1 MKYIKKIILIFIL
14 LSLFIPNIKAEK
26 NITLYLFYGD
36 GCPHCAAEEE
46 YLEQVK
52 KQYPNLQ
59 IELYEVWYD
68 EDNQTLLQ
76 NVRESFGIS
85 NSYVPLT
92 IVGNKTLVGYSDE
105 TGSSKIDKILEQAY
119 NDSNYEDYVSQII
132 EKKESI
138 TITNEVD
145 DDPNLTIPILGEI
158 NVVDF
163 SLPIITIAIGLVDGF
178 NPCAL
183 WILLFL
189 ISMLINTKDK
199 KRLFVLGMTFI
210 LTSGLIYMF
219 IMLSWLTITV
229 KISSII
235 WIRNIIALIAIIG
248 GILNLRTYIKTKE
261 TGCSVVDAKKR
272 KSIMEK
278 IKKFT
283 IEKSFFIAI
292 LGMIALAISVNV
304 IEFACSAGLPLLFT
318 QILAI
323 NELSNIQYF
332 MYILLYVFCFL
343 FDEIVIF
350 LIALFSFKI
359 TGISNKYTKYSHLIG
374 GIIMLLIGLLLIL
387 KPEWIML
394 NF

>member
-1 MKYIKKIILIFIL
+1 
-14 LSLFIPNIKAEK
+14 
-26 NITLYLFYGD
+26 
-36 GCPHCAAEEE
+36 
-46 YLEQVK
+46 
-52 KQYPNLQ
+52 
-59 IELYEVWYD
+59 
-68 EDNQTLLQ
+68 
-76 NVRESFGIS
+76 
-85 NSYVPLT
+85 
-92 IVGNKTLVGYSDE
+92 
-105 TGSSKIDKILEQAY
+105 
-119 NDSNYEDYVSQII
+119 
-132 EKKESI
+132 
-138 TITNEVD
+138 
-145 DDPNLTIPILGEI
+145 
-158 NVVDF
+158 
-163 SLPIITIAIGLVDGF
+163 
-178 NPCAL
+178 
-183 WILLFL
+183 
-189 ISMLINTKDK
+189 
-199 KRLFVLGMTFI
+199 MTFI